1 VNVLWLKQ
9 FADFQSNEQLI
20 KMHNGL

>member
-1 VNVLWLKQ
+1 LWLKQ